1 MWTVKDFLDTLDGIL
16 FEIWDTENKL
26 VYSDFLDDQY
36 LENYLE
42 YHIASVSMAEDHLVI
57 HLIDYTET
65 PQSRCTVGQRWWIN
79 LPPAIGEEIGG
90 VVACEIVDTE
100 FGAYEGLVKVK
111 PLRISEQWGY
121 VERIVGYEMTLS
133 RDRLLEEIVEEEEE

>member
-1 MWTVKDFLDTLDGIL
+1 MMTVQEFIDTLDGIL
-16 FEIWDTENKL
+16 FEIWDTEDKL

-42 YHIASVSMAEDHLVI
+42 YHVASISMAEDHLVI

-65 PQSRCTVGQRWWIN
+65 PQSRCAVGQRWWVN

-90 VVACEIVDTE
+90 MVACEIVETE
-100 FGAYEGLVKVK
+100 FGSYEGLVKVT
-111 PLRISEQWGY
+111 PLRWC
-121 VERIVGYEMTLS
+121 ERGGFVDRIIGYEMTLS
-133 RDRLLEEIVEEEEE
+133 RDRLLEEVNEEEEG

>member
-1 MWTVKDFLDTLDGIL
+1 MMTVQEFIDTLDGIL

-42 YHIASVSMAEDHLVI
+42 YHIANVSLCNDHLVI

-65 PQSRCTVGQRWWIN
+65 PQSRCTVGQRWWVT

-90 VVACEIVDTE
+90 LVPCEIVETE
-100 FGAYEGLVKVK
+100 FGAWEGLVKVK
-111 PLRISEQWGY
+111 PLRKCPQWGY
-121 VERIVGYEMTLS
+121 VERIVGYEMTIS
-133 RDRLLEEIVEEEEE
+133 RDRLSEEVVEEEEG